1 MGRCVFAILLAGVIA
16 GGCAGSTDSAY
27 ERDGVRYGVTD
38 GVFRGRWWSYCE
50 RGNSF
55 LAGRFYE
62 EAARDYQ
69 VALRGRA
76 TDSWRARTY
85 GLHFV
90 AYFPNRELGVSYY
103 HLGRLDEAE
112 DFLRRSLS
120 QIDTDRAHY
129 YLKLVRKQQIAQGL
143 LEDLEAP
150 RISVSVPEILA
161 GTPWVRVALE
171 ARDDIGVAGVTVNG
185 RTLPQRGA
193 PPALALE
200 TEVALA
206 EGQNAITVAVRDLAG
221 KETTETRQI
230 LVDMTGPTIGL
241 FSPVADLVTEEADV
255 RIQGAAVDR
264 SKVAAVSIN
273 GKALRRDA
281 AQNRVE
287 FDVEVPLRGG
297 ENLFVVSATD
307 TAGNET
313 RSAVRVFQGAPDGAE
328 ARHWLLRQKHPTGL
342 RVAHAGGAAL
352 SLLAAVEDAG
362 AQIRLKSPDPAR
374 PYRHNRTLCIAGE
387 VITPDRMAALTING
401 EPFVDLV
408 GAPRESFNKR
418 IPIAAAD
425 TERMPIDIR
434 AEDVSGAQVAEHF
447 EVEVRPV
454 ALAARESRMP
464 VAVLAFSGQG
474 IDPALGALLRTST
487 EAALMTQDRFRLLD
501 RMRLQDVL
509 TEQQLAEALGDPAQ
523 AIRLGKVTPAHVF
536 LVADIFPRD
545 RQGVEI
551 KARVIS
557 TESSEITATLDAFID
572 DKDNRAAMEE
582 GCASLASQLAALYPR
597 LSGEILSVRG
607 EDMLLNWT
615 REDGIREGAY
625 CIVVQEEA
633 PWVDENTGEVIE
645 PGEFVAIGRGQI
657 TGVLQNGCKA
667 RAVERNEEETRFESG
682 MPAVTM

>member
-1 MGRCVFAILLAGVIA
+1 MGRCVFAILIAGVIA
-16 GGCAGSTDSAY
+16 GGCAGSRDSAY
-27 ERDGVRYGVTD
+27 ERDGVRYGVTE

-62 EAARDYQ
+62 EAARDFQ

-90 AYFPNRELGVSYY
+90 AYFPNRELGVAYY

-112 DFLRRSLS
+112 DFLTHSLS

-171 ARDDIGVAGVTVNG
+171 ARDDIGIAGVTVNG
-185 RTLPQRGA
+185 RILPQRGA

-241 FSPVADLVTEEADV
+241 FAPVEGLVTEDAVV

-281 AQNRVE
+281 AQNRVG

-328 ARHWLLRQKHPTGL
+328 ARHWLLRQKHPNGVRL
-342 RVAHAGGAAL
+342 AHAGGAAL
-352 SLLAAVEDAG
+352 SLLTAVEDAG

-387 VITPDRMAALTING
+387 VITPDRVAALTING

-425 TERMPIDIR
+425 TDRMPIDIR
-434 AEDVSGAQVAEHF
+434 AEDVSGVQVTQHF

-464 VAVLAFSGQG
+464 VAVLAFAGQG
-474 IDPALGALLRTST
+474 IDPALGALLRTTT

-545 RQGVEI
+545 QQGVEI

-572 DKDNRAAMEE
+572 DRDNRAAMAE

-667 RAVERNEEETRFESG
+667 RAVERNEKETRFESG